1 MWCDRNENSGCFLRV
16 GLIDCKGPKETFW
29 NDRSPGWH
37 GGYIAYTY
45 F

>member
-1 MWCDRNENSGCFLRV
+1 MWCDRNENSGCFSRV

-37 GGYIAYTY
+37 GGYIGYTY